1 MFIPCDSR
9 AFNNDILMENL
20 SLKDTIRILN
30 TQLDMKTSQI
40 AELNQQLLDKDVE
53 ENYRREA

>member
-1 MFIPCDSR
+1 MPIPCDYR

-20 SLKDTIRILN
+20 SLKDTIRTLN

-40 AELNQQLLDKDVE
+40 AELNQQLLDKDVAE
-53 ENYRREA
+53 YYRREA

>member
-1 MFIPCDSR
+1 MFIPCDYR

>member
-1 MFIPCDSR
+1 MPIPCDYT

-20 SLKDTIRILN
+20 SLKDTIRTLN

-40 AELNQQLLDKDVE
+40 AELNQQLLDKDVA

>member
-1 MFIPCDSR
+1 MSIPCDYR
-9 AFNNDILMENL
+9 AVNNDILMENL
-20 SLKDTIRILN
+20 SLKDTIRTLN

-53 ENYRREA
+53 EKYRREA

>member
-1 MFIPCDSR
+1 
-9 AFNNDILMENL
+9 MENL
-20 SLKDTIRILN
+20 SLKDTISTLN